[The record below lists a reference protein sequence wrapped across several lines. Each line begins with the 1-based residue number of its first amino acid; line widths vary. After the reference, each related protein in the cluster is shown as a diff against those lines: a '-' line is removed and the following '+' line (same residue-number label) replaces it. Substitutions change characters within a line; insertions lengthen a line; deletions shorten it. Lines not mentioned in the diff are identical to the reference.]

1 MLWGWACPPSQLLYI
16 ARPTRRCL
24 HHIIIPTQ
32 AHAVMCQRW
41 VYTSVPHPHTYH
53 PCFHQCSSQQHTG
66 ASTPWA
72 PPCSTLS
79 GLPCGAS
86 QRIRY
91 PSKLMLYLVKVK
103 LCNGSQT
110 VHGIVP
116 LASGRGV
123 SLASSLV
130 TKHFAPTHM
139 HVGHLQPLWLALSLT
154 YAPVATHGTR
164 EGWVY
169 CAAPHP
175 LHMSQWERGVL
186 EASKTHQNQHTCP

>member
-1 MLWGWACPPSQLLYI
+1 
-16 ARPTRRCL
+16 
-24 HHIIIPTQ
+24 
-32 AHAVMCQRW
+32 MCQRW

-53 PCFHQCSSQQHTG
+53 PCFHQWPSQQHTG

-175 LHMSQWERGVL
+175 FTHVPVGEGCARGLQNPPKSTHMPL
-186 EASKTHQNQHTCP
+186 AC